1 MATQTE
7 IPLDQ
12 EGEFDDHEWLKPADY
27 ASEIQQQQSDLE
39 GYYSIYE
46 DQLRINQNQRRGIA
60 KAQTDGLQDILNF
73 GKSVSD
79 IAEKQRREYEK
90 NFLTNSRI
98 AFDEAVGVG
107 LSLDVYAKAWKEADA
122 SDESLSEQARLA
134 GALRRQGNLE
144 AAQHIES
151 LNGNQWRYFESGLV
165 LNYANNS
172 ETHIRNIIENG
183 IHGDGKALVINGK
196 TYDQLGGGDADERL
210 AFVEKA
216 KILYL
221 EQTGL
226 LDAYKNRLVIEYA
239 HPTIASAVQNIFD
252 QGTRDIEDQSNDQ
265 FLTSTSVAVSE
276 IAQSII
282 TSGATVENN
291 PILFTELTGIL
302 QSTTDRFQGKNNA
315 QAIEALYTII
325 AEADKVANL
334 TLNTDLRDWILNV
347 KLQTSGGATMS
358 IRQLYPEAFSEAV
371 LDKKLEELSGQRAQQ
386 EELQNRGKFNN
397 YVEQVRGQGRAGLD
411 EVRRAAAE
419 QGVTLTPYQIKV
431 LAAAA
436 DQSSADESIMERL
449 NSGVKVPL
457 AEVLSIKDFAERTQ
471 TIRQWIKAN
480 GNDLEWK
487 FSVEDA
493 GRIERTAVAALIG
506 GDTGYDK
513 RDNIPAHIRLGL
525 VAVTRSKIS
534 DEYQRLLGEYRDSEG
549 TDTRDE
555 ATLRNLAIENVL
567 KNMPETVSLANHP
580 WLQTNKVDITQTT
593 DGSVSETLTLIQ
605 KTEDVGN
612 PEYFPGELEA
622 INQSNV
628 LSENDYNGTVP
639 DYFTRVF
646 NNLKLKGRLPSGV
659 NNDFS
664 YLKYRLNILYG
675 KDIFKGFP
683 IDLEDKI
690 NRLCTDPTSG
700 QTSNNVRNLCL
711 IQNTTPGSLNV
722 SGEQTWIQTVN
733 FDE

>member
-12 EGEFDDHEWLKPADY
+12 ESEFEDLEWLKPADY

-79 IAEKQRREYEK
+79 IAEKQRKEYEK

-98 AFDEAVGVG
+98 AFDEAIGAG
-107 LSLDVYAKAWKEADA
+107 LNLPIYAKAWKEADE
-122 SDESLSEQARLA
+122 SDESLSEQARIA
-134 GALRRQGNLE
+134 GALRRQGHLE

-151 LNGNQWRYFESGLV
+151 LSGNQWRYFESGLV

-183 IHGDGKALVINGK
+183 INGEGQALVINGK

-210 AFVEKA
+210 AFIEKA

-265 FLTSTSVAVSE
+265 FLTSRSVAVSE
-276 IAQSII
+276 IATSII

-291 PILFTELTGIL
+291 PILFTELTNIL

-325 AEADKVANL
+325 AEADKAANF

-358 IRQLYPEAFSEAV
+358 IRQLYPEAFSDAV
-371 LDKKLEELSGQRAQQ
+371 LDKKLEEFKI
-386 EELQNRGKFNN
+386 ERGRNIN
-397 YVEQVRGQGRAGLD
+397 ARQAAEYADIVTRVAGQGEEGIMAARIEAREKGLTLTGPQID
-411 EVRRAAAE
+411 QIIRAARE
-419 QGVTLTPYQIKV
+419 LP
-431 LAAAA
+431 A
-436 DQSSADESIMERL
+436 DSSIVERL
-449 NSGVKVPL
+449 NEGVKVPL
-457 AEVLSIKDFAERTQ
+457 AEVLSIGNFEERTQ
-471 TIRQWIKAN
+471 TIRKWIEAN
-480 GNDLEWK
+480 GNELEWK

-493 GRIERTAVAALIG
+493 GRINRTVVAALIG
-506 GDTGYDK
+506 DTGYADEA
-513 RDNIPAHIRLGL
+513 NIPHHIRLGL

-534 DEYQRLLGEYRDSEG
+534 DEYQRLLGEYRDTEG
-549 TDTRDE
+549 TDNRDE
-555 ATLRNLAIENVL
+555 ATLRNLAIDNVL
-567 KNMPETVSLANHP
+567 KNMPETISLANHP
-580 WLQTNKVDITQTT
+580 WLQINKVDITQTT
-593 DGSVSETLTLIQ
+593 DGSVSETLALIQ

-622 INQSNV
+622 INQSSV

-659 NNDFS
+659 DNDFS

-675 KDIFKGFP
+675 KDIFNNFP
-683 IDLEDKI
+683 IDLGDKI

-711 IQNTTPGSLNV
+711 IQNTTPGSLDV
-722 SGEQTWIQTVN
+722 SGERTWIQTVN
-733 FDE
+733 FDN